1 MDEVWQLPP
10 KKRIQRWRELRKRI
24 CEYSDL
30 LEQLQVVLEFWRTTP
45 IGTSTIDPFDESTWS
60 TPWELL
66 HQNDYDENVISLGMA
81 YTLHYSNIS
90 CRLLLVQNVE
100 KSNIK
105 LIVLVDNKYILNYN
119 YNNIDTTDIIEK
131 ELEVLK
137 NIDVSALSK

>member
-24 CEYSDL
+24 GEYSDL
-30 LEQLQVVLEFWRTTP
+30 LEQLQVVLDFWKTTP
-45 IGTSTIDPFDESTWS
+45 IGTKRVDPFDESTWS
-60 TPWELL
+60 TPWEML
-66 HQNDYDENVISLGMA
+66 HQNDYDENVVSLGMA
-81 YTLHYSNIS
+81 YTLHYSNIA

-100 KSNIK
+100 KNDIK

-119 YNNIDTTDIIEK
+119 YNNIDTTDIVEK

-137 NIDVSALSK
+137 DIDVSALSK

>member
-24 CEYSDL
+24 GEYSDL
-30 LEQLQVVLEFWRTTP
+30 LEQLQVVLDFWKTTP
-45 IGTSTIDPFDESTWS
+45 ISARRVDPFDESTWS
-60 TPWELL
+60 TPWEML

>member
-30 LEQLQVVLEFWRTTP
+30 LEQLQVVLDFWKTTP
-45 IGTSTIDPFDESTWS
+45 IGTRIVDPFNESTWS

-66 HQNDYDENVISLGMA
+66 HQNDYDENVVSLGMA

-119 YNNIDTTDIIEK
+119 YNNIDTTDIVEK

-137 NIDVSALSK
+137 DIDVSALSK

>member
-10 KKRIQRWRELRKRI
+10 KQRIQRWRELRKRI

-30 LEQLQVVLEFWRTTP
+30 LEQLQVVLDFWKTTP
-45 IGTSTIDPFDESTWS
+45 IGTRIVDPFNESTWS

-66 HQNDYDENVISLGMA
+66 HQNDYDENVVSLGMA

-119 YNNIDTTDIIEK
+119 YNNIDTTDIVEK

-137 NIDVSALSK
+137 DIDVGALSK

>member
-24 CEYSDL
+24 GEYSDL
-30 LEQLQVVLEFWRTTP
+30 LEQLQVVLDFWKTTP
-45 IGTSTIDPFDESTWS
+45 IGSRIVDPFNESTWS

-66 HQNDYDENVISLGMA
+66 HQNDYDENVVSLGMA

-119 YNNIDTTDIIEK
+119 YNNIDTTDIVEK

-137 NIDVSALSK
+137 DIDVSALSK

>member
-1 MDEVWQLPP
+1 MV
-10 KKRIQRWRELRKRI
+10 
-24 CEYSDL
+24 
-30 LEQLQVVLEFWRTTP
+30 
-45 IGTSTIDPFDESTWS
+45 
-60 TPWELL
+60 
-66 HQNDYDENVISLGMA
+66 

-119 YNNIDTTDIIEK
+119 YNNIDTTDTVEK

-137 NIDVSALSK
+137 DNLRWYITNS

>member
-10 KKRIQRWRELRKRI
+10 KQRIQRWRELRKRI
-24 CEYSDL
+24 CGYSDL
-30 LEQLQVVLEFWRTTP
+30 LEQLQVVLDFWKTTS
-45 IGTSTIDPFDESTWS
+45 IGSRIVDPFNESTWS

-66 HQNDYDENVISLGMA
+66 HQNDYDENVVSLGMA

-119 YNNIDTTDIIEK
+119 YNNIDTTDIVEK

-137 NIDVSALSK
+137 DIDVSALSK

>member
-45 IGTSTIDPFDESTWS
+45 IGTSMIDPFDESTWS

>member
-1 MDEVWQLPP
+1 M
-10 KKRIQRWRELRKRI
+10 RKRI
-24 CEYSDL
+24 GEVSNI
-30 LEQLQVVLEFWRTTP
+30 LEQLQVVLDFWKTTP
-45 IGTSTIDPFDESTWS
+45 IGTRAIDPFDESTWS
-60 TPWELL
+60 TPWEML
-66 HQNDYDENVISLGMA
+66 HQNDYDENVVSLGMA

-119 YNNIDTTDIIEK
+119 YNNIDTTDIVEK

-137 NIDVSALSK
+137 DIDVGTLSK

>member
-1 MDEVWQLPP
+1 M
-10 KKRIQRWRELRKRI
+10 
-24 CEYSDL
+24 
-30 LEQLQVVLEFWRTTP
+30 
-45 IGTSTIDPFDESTWS
+45 
-60 TPWELL
+60 L
-66 HQNDYDENVISLGMA
+66 HQNDYDENVVSLGMA

-119 YNNIDTTDIIEK
+119 YNNIDTTDIVEK

-137 NIDVSALSK
+137 DIDVGTLSK